1 MPTPPTAAEMNTL
14 DPGFGSAITS
24 IPIHAANPAFGIGR
38 VIKSNNTNYSEG
50 DIVISPVT
58 PLAEYCAVSSQS
70 IARKIDPNSGIST
83 PEYISL
89 LGVPGF
95 AAWVGIEVIAD
106 PKAGSNVFIS
116 AAAGGIGMYA
126 EQLAKLKGCRVV
138 GSTG

>member
-1 MPTPPTAAEMNTL
+1 ML
-14 DPGFGSAITS
+14 SKLKVIV
-24 IPIHAANPAFGIGR
+24 AFGIGR